1 MKYHKLSPK
10 NIASFVPS
18 IENEM
23 KLAINGFGRIG
34 RIFLRTALEK
44 NINVVAINDLGDPAT
59 LAHLFKYDT
68 VHRGFKGEVTFDE
81 EALIINGKRIN
92 VYREA
97 QPENLP
103 WKALDIDIVLESTG
117 KFTTRTGAG
126 KHLLAGAKQVLISA
140 PADKD
145 IPMFVLGVNDSVLD
159 LSAEIISNASCT
171 TNNVAPMV
179 KILDDKWGILD
190 GYITTIHSM
199 TGDQN
204 LHDAPHKDLRRA
216 RAASASIIPTSTGA
230 AKAITNIFPHLEGK
244 LGGAGIRVPVLNGSL
259 TDFTCILK
267 EKATIEEINA
277 AFKSAAENEM
287 KRVLEYTEDPI
298 VSVDILDNQHSCIF
312 DAQLTSI
319 VGDLVKV
326 VGWYDN
332 ESGYSARLVD
342 LVLKISASHD

>member
-1 MKYHKLSPK
+1 MK
-10 NIASFVPS
+10 I
-18 IENEM
+18 
-23 KLAINGFGRIG
+23 AINGFGRIG
-34 RIFLRTALEK
+34 RVFLRTA
-44 NINVVAINDLGDPAT
+44 IDRGVDVIAINDLADPAT

-68 VHRGFKGEVTFDE
+68 VHRGFKGEVSFDK
-81 EALIINGKRIN
+81 EALLINGKRIL
-92 VYREA
+92 VYSNPNANE
-97 QPENLP
+97 LP
-103 WKALDIDIVLESTG
+103 WAELGIDLVLESTG
-117 KFTTRTGAG
+117 KHTSRTAASL
-126 KHLLAGAKQVLISA
+126 HLQAGAKQVLISA
-140 PADKD
+140 PASDKD
-145 IPMFVLGVNDSVLD
+145 IPMVILGVNDEEID
-159 LSAEIISNASCT
+159 LKADVISNASCT

-179 KILDDKWGILD
+179 KVLDDNWGILD
-190 GYITTIHSM
+190 GYITTVHSM

-230 AKAITNIFPHLEGK
+230 AKAITHVFPHLDGK

-267 EKATIEEINA
+267 NPTTIEEINA
-277 AFKSAAENEM
+277 AFRKVSENEM
-287 KRVLEYTEDPI
+287 SAILEYTEDPI
-298 VSVDILDNQHSCIF
+298 VSVDILDNPHSCIF

-342 LVLKISASHD
+342 LVLKIAELYD